1 MKLKFCLLL
10 SIICVAVS
18 SCYDDSAIW
27 DSIKDH
33 ESRISKLEILCGQLN
48 TNITSIQEIIASIK
62 NNENASNISPIMEN
76 DKVIGYTIA
85 FSNGKSVTVY
95 TTGGDNENAVR
106 LPSIGVKADIDGTY

>member
-85 FSNGKSVTVY
+85 FLTASQS
-95 TTGGDNENAVR
+95 
-106 LPSIGVKADIDGTY
+106 LSILQVVIMKMLSDCHPLE